1 MPTSTYS
8 HIPTVVRFLQIA
20 MPSSILDIGLG
31 NGKMGFIARDF
42 LDVMLGQRHR
52 KEDWKV
58 KIDGIEVFPEY
69 IQNHQKAIYNH
80 IYIGDAFE
88 VIDSLGDYDLI
99 ILGDVLEHFK
109 KEKAWQFFDKCAVHC
124 NSYLVLNIPLG
135 EKWTQPAIYGNPYE
149 EHLSFWS
156 YEYFETFVADKELF
170 NFPDIGY
177 YGCLLIK
184 KDDYIHYRI
193 RERADALYSEGRAE
207 EAISYMIASLYEI
220 APDLKSELVL
230 VDLLL
235 KEKRIEEA
243 IERLRLVVEVFPEEP
258 SARYYLETVK
268 SIGEKLIRD
277 VIQD

>member
-8 HIPTVVRFLQIA
+8 HIPTVVRFLRMV

-42 LDVMLGQRHR
+42 LDVMLGGRH
-52 KEDWKV
+52 KKGDWGI
-58 KIDGIEVFPEY
+58 KIDGIEIFSEY
-69 IQNHQKAIYNH
+69 IQGHQKAIYDD
-80 IYIGDAFE
+80 IYTGDAFE
-88 VIDSLGDYDLI
+88 VIDRLADYDLI

-109 KEKAWQFFDKCAVHC
+109 KEKAWQFLDKCTTHC
-124 NSYLVLNIPLG
+124 NYLIINIPLG
-135 EKWTQPAIYGNPYE
+135 EKWTQSVIYGNLHE
-149 EHLSFWS
+149 EHLSFWRH
-156 YEYFETFVADKELF
+156 EEFEPFVTDKELF

-207 EAISYMIASLYEI
+207 EAISYMIAYLYEI
-220 APDLKSELVL
+220 APDLKSEYVL

-235 KEKRIEEA
+235 KELRIKDA
-243 IERLRLVVEVFPEEP
+243 IERLKGVVDAFPEEM
-258 SARYYLETVK
+258 SVRHYLETLREIVAK
-268 SIGEKLIRD
+268 KD
-277 VIQD
+277 AK